1 MPLRK
6 LEILATSNWGQYSH
20 NGNSSDVSWQIKYL
34 NRKKKKPGNFG
45 IWKNLLNFADWDY
58 FNIVPVLILLYSI
71 FLIYLGMILQQ
82 QKKLLKIFGV
92 LFEIPL
98 LIKQCPTLKKLSL
111 EKRELN
117 LQDLLILK
125 RHI

>member
-58 FNIVPVLILLYSI
+58 FNIVPVLILLY
-71 FLIYLGMILQQ
+71 F
-82 QKKLLKIFGV
+82 
-92 LFEIPL
+92 
-98 LIKQCPTLKKLSL
+98 
-111 EKRELN
+111 LN
-117 LQDLLILK
+117 LFGHDLATAKKIIK
-125 RHI
+125 NIWCPV